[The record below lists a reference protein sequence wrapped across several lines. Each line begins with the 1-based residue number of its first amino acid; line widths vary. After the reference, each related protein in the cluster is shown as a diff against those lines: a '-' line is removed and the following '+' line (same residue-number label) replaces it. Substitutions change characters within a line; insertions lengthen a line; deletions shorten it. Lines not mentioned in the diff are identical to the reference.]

1 MHKRQFFMVVARA
14 LIPAF
19 LLSVLMGV
27 IKEFE
32 LGNEEGLRTSLFL
45 FPFLSAIFIIPLFR
59 ILKSLAKGNRL

>member
-1 MHKRQFFMVVARA
+1 MVLARA

-27 IKEFE
+27 IKAFE
-32 LGNEEGLRTSLFL
+32 LGNEEGLRTFLFL
-45 FPFLSAIFIIPLFR
+45 FPFLSVIFMVPLFK